1 MEASKLILVACV
13 EFRYIYINK
22 IMQGIREIWYTIIK
36 ACKIM
41 KDPRITILLNLFA
54 SFFGFRPQIQNGSV
68 LTSGL
73 VSGNGI
79 YKAFVY

>member
-1 MEASKLILVACV
+1 
-13 EFRYIYINK
+13 
-22 IMQGIREIWYTIIK
+22 
-36 ACKIM
+36 M